1 MACGT
6 ITDIVVRETGRYL
19 SDEIFNRIFGVAL
32 WPTITPRGE
41 FPKGLGETISVLT
54 YERAAPAQPDS
65 GWQDVV
71 VADGTEGGACLQPA
85 IPMEVGSTTRNFNL
99 KRKIL
104 EGPDFCA
111 EEMRSP
117 FEVMQQLERITDALA
132 GQIKLEWDDRD
143 KHEYFRMVQ
152 YKVVVDGC
160 PPNITESATQATTYP
175 AGCPTSILTNGILNH
190 YYLRL
195 TRDGAA
201 GMGIDN
207 GKPVL
212 TLICSAETSDD
223 IIFRN
228 ADIRQDLRWA
238 EPDQLLKR
246 LGVSRNYR
254 NFFHLLDLYP
264 RRFSCANNAA
274 TEIPVFQTGV
284 AASKGKKAQISS
296 AWTQATGEESFIYEP
311 TVWRQ
316 LVPRPITNPAPNY
329 RFDPVNYMG
338 QLTLKNIPDRVCNP
352 DGNILFHR
360 AILAAGTMPVH
371 PERGV
376 AFLHLVCGPAC
387 DMVTSCGS

>member
-6 ITDIVVRETGRYL
+6 ITDIVVRESGRYL
-19 SDEIFNRIFGVAL
+19 ADEIFSRVFGQAL
-32 WPTITPRGE
+32 WPTIFPRGE
-41 FPKGLGETISVLT
+41 FPKGLGEVISVLT
-54 YERAAPAQPDS
+54 YERSAPQSPDT
-65 GWQDVV
+65 GWESVT

-111 EEMRSP
+111 EELRSP

-143 KHEYFRMVQ
+143 KHEYFRMVK
-152 YKVVVDGC
+152 YKAIVDAC
-160 PPNITESATQATTYP
+160 PPNNTESSTQATTYP
-175 AGCPTSILTNGILNH
+175 AACPTSILTNGFLNH

-201 GMGIDN
+201 GMGMDN
-207 GKPVL
+207 GKAVL

-228 ADIRQDLRWA
+228 PEIRQDLRWA
-238 EPDQLLKR
+238 EPDQLLKK

-254 NFFHLLDLYP
+254 NFFHLIDIYP
-264 RRFSCANNAA
+264 RRFDCAQPPA
-274 TEIPVFQTGV
+274 TEIAIWETI
-284 AASKGKKAQISS
+284 AASKGKKAEVTA
-296 AWTQATGEESFIYEP
+296 AWTDGLTEESFIYEP
-311 TVWRQ
+311 TVLRQ
-316 LVPRPITNPAPNY
+316 LVPRPITNPAPNF

-338 QLTLKNIPDRVCNP
+338 MLTLKNIPDRKCNP

-376 AFLHLVCGPAC
+376 AFLHLRCGPAC
-387 DMVTSCGS
+387 DLVTSCASS

>member
-19 SDEIFNRIFGVAL
+19 ADEIFSRIFGVTL

-54 YERAAPAQPDS
+54 YERSAPASPDT
-65 GWQDVV
+65 GWSDVV
-71 VADGTEGGACLQPA
+71 VSDGAEGGACLQPA
-85 IPMEVGSTTRNFNL
+85 IPMEVGSTSRNFNL

-143 KHEYFRMVQ
+143 KHEYFRMVK
-152 YKVVVDGC
+152 YKVVIDGN
-160 PPNITESATQATTYP
+160 PPTESSTQASTYP
-175 AGCPTSILTNGILNH
+175 AACPVSILTNGILNQ

-201 GMGIDN
+201 GMGMDN
-207 GKPVL
+207 GKAVL

-223 IIFRN
+223 IVFRN

-264 RRFSCANNAA
+264 RRFTCSNNTA
-274 TEIPVFQTGV
+274 TEIAVFTTGV
-284 AASKGKKAQISS
+284 AASKGKKAELNTS
-296 AWTQATGEESFIYEP
+296 WTGASVEESFIYEP
-311 TVWRQ
+311 TVWKQ

-338 QLTLKNIPDRVCNP
+338 QLTLKNIPDRKCNP

-371 PERGV
+371 PERGA
-376 AFLHLVCGPAC
+376 AFLHLRCGPAA
-387 DMVTSCGS
+387 DLVTNCGS